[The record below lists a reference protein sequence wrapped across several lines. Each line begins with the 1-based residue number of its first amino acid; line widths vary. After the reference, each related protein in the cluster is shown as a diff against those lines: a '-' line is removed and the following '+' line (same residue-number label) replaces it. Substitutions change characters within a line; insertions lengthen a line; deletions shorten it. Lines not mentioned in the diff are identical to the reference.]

1 MLSRARAG
9 GMVMA
14 EIQESFT
21 ILFTTARM
29 HAMLKRAAV
38 VLVVAVCLSSCT
50 MWNKTASGWSGAT
63 GGEKIEQ
70 YFWDDVKNKDF
81 RSVELRVSSTL
92 VASGP
97 SGRMDRAAF
106 LQQIRSAN
114 ASSVTL
120 TDCASHLNGGDLMIT
135 CTLQRDGRSAGRFT
149 TLSVWQQYS
158 KGWLLVAHS
167 EVPVL
172 Q

>member
-1 MLSRARAG
+1 
-9 GMVMA
+9 
-14 EIQESFT
+14 
-21 ILFTTARM
+21 
-29 HAMLKRAAV
+29 MLKRAAV
-38 VLVVAVCLSSCT
+38 LLLAVFLTSCT
-50 MWNKTASGWSGAT
+50 MWKSQPKGWSGAT

-81 RSVELRVSSTL
+81 RKVQQLLSSTL

-97 SGRMDRAAF
+97 TGAMDRDAF
-106 LQQIRSAN
+106 LKQLQGFDAT
-114 ASSVTL
+114 SVTL
-120 TDCASHLNGGDLMIT
+120 SDCAAHLNGGDVVIA
-135 CTLQRDGRSAGRFT
+135 CSLQRDGSGGGRFN

-167 EVPVL
+167 ETPI